1 MKKAIRYSI
10 AVCLFSWAMFAVV
23 HWGIGIGAD
32 TPTGFMVFSTV
43 YMFFPLITALVLQ
56 AIDKEKFNHTGLVNF
71 KVRWSCVVA
80 WLLPVVMVF
89 LCILINGMMPGVSLE
104 YNSEQLTNQYHVPE
118 DQQEMV
124 REQMGQMPAY
134 LMMVITLV
142 SGLVAGATVNAIAA
156 FGEEYGW
163 RNYLVGALREV
174 KFWKAALFIGIVW
187 GIWHFPLILMGHNYP
202 NEPYWGVLLMVVFC
216 VLAGVIELYFVL
228 KSKSMIVAAIMH
240 GTINAVA
247 GMTIYFTLG
256 GNDFVNGMQ
265 GLSGFIVMGVTILC
279 IWVYDKYIAKENI
292 LRMTLEESVGRGIQD
307 NVTMTT
313 DHDHDPLRVEL
324 GGQGL
329 RLGSGLPTDFLGSA
343 SKKERD

>member
-10 AVCLFSWAMFAVV
+10 VVCFFSWAMFALA
-23 HWGIGIGAD
+23 HWGFGIGAD
-32 TPTGFMVFSTV
+32 TPTGLMVFSAV

-56 AIDKEKFNHTGLVNF
+56 AIDREKFNHTGLVNF
-71 KVRWSCVVA
+71 KVSWTWVVA
-80 WLLPVVMVF
+80 WLLPVGMVF

-104 YNSEQLTNQYHVPE
+104 YNSEQLINQYHVPE

-134 LMMVITLV
+134 LMMIITLV
-142 SGLVAGATVNAIAA
+142 SGLAAGATVNAIAA

-202 NEPYWGVLLMVVFC
+202 NEPYWGVLLMVGMC
-216 VLAGVIELYFVL
+216 ILLGVIELYFVL
-228 KSKSMIVAAIMH
+228 KSKSMVVAAILH
-240 GTINAVA
+240 GTINAVS

-256 GNDFVNGMQ
+256 GNDFLNGMA
-265 GLSGFIVMGVTILC
+265 GLSGFIVMVVTILC
-279 IWVYDKYIAKENI
+279 IWIYDKRISKEN
-292 LRMTLEESVGRGIQD
+292 LCGMTLGEA
-307 NVTMTT
+307 
-313 DHDHDPLRVEL
+313 L
-324 GGQGL
+324 
-329 RLGSGLPTDFLGSA
+329 
-343 SKKERD
+343 ER